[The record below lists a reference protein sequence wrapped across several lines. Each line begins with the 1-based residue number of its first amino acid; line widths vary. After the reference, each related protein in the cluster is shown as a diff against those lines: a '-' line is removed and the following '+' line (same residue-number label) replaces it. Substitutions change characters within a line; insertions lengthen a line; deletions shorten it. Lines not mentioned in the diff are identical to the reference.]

1 MKCPKCSIEA
11 AISATKYVTE
21 GDNSPDTETK
31 LYIEQHFTCRNPQ
44 CADFG
49 KEIMV
54 KRNHL
59 RLEKDA
65 E

>member
-31 LYIEQHFTCRNPQ
+31 LYIEQHFTCRNP
-44 CADFG
+44 CK
-49 KEIMV
+49 KEPFKVREGRGISPV
-54 KRNHL
+54 VL
-59 RLEKDA
+59 F
-65 E
+65 